1 MITLARQDV
10 LLNDVGVSWPHWAR
24 DNSPVDRIVMISGT
38 EVHGWRT
45 PRQIAGI
52 ATAPAPQVLG
62 LHAWDDAR
70 EGLAIGTP
78 WVIFDIEKLIRML
91 LRQSPLAYRV
101 LASHL
106 CAVDIAPIDREF
118 ILNAAVTQQLV
129 RNIGLEAKNTI
140 ATTHRRDDVLGI
152 LAELAA
158 GWALA
163 RGHVDLHA
171 AAVLGT
177 HPEWNDLDLE
187 SDADLRRAILS
198 LSDELLS
205 LEAPLPE
212 RPADYDGLSTWL
224 VNRRLQTVS

>member
-24 DNSPVDRIVMISGT
+24 ENHPVDRIVMISGT

-52 ATAPAPQVLG
+52 STAPATQVLG

-78 WVIFDIEKLIRML
+78 WVIFDIEKLVRML
-91 LRQSPLAYRV
+91 LRQSPLAFRV
-101 LASHL
+101 FASHL

-140 ATTHRRDDVLGI
+140 TTTHRRDDVLGI

-177 HPEWNDLDLE
+177 HPEWNDLNLE
-187 SDADLRRAILS
+187 SDADVRRAILS
-198 LSDELLS
+198 LADELLNVG
-205 LEAPLPE
+205 AALPE
-212 RPADYDGLSTWL
+212 LPADYDGLSTWL
-224 VNRRLQTVS
+224 VNRRLQTLS

>member
-24 DNSPVDRIVMISGT
+24 ENSPVDRIVMISGT

-45 PRQIAGI
+45 PRHIAGI
-52 ATAPAPQVLG
+52 STAPAAQVLG

-78 WVIFDIEKLIRML
+78 WVIFDIEKLVRML
-91 LRQSPLAYRV
+91 LRQSPLAFRV

-106 CAVDIAPIDREF
+106 CAVNITPIDREF

-129 RNIGLEAKNTI
+129 RNIGIESKNTI
-140 ATTHRRDDVLGI
+140 KTTQRRDDVLGV
-152 LAELAA
+152 LAELAG

-177 HPEWNDLDLE
+177 HPEWHDLDLE
-187 SDADLRRAILS
+187 SDVDVRRAISS
-198 LSDELLS
+198 LADELLNI
-205 LEAPLPE
+205 EAVLPE
-212 RPADYDGLSTWL
+212 RPANSDGLSTWL
-224 VNRRLQTVS
+224 VNRRLQTLS